1 MKKVLLIMSLMMC
14 ALVVFAGSD
23 SDSLTLNLTITGF
36 TKAAWVNTDVNLEQ
50 IKDVAA
56 WNQMAGDTNNSP
68 TSHDMT
74 FGSDY
79 TVRAVAFT
87 NEKNPITMTVSGG
100 PLTSSDTNSKITLK
114 VYDGD
119 SAEPIWWDSDK
130 DEDVLQWTENPVK
143 PGVRV
148 LDKEVKFEIDSV
160 SYYEAYASTSAYSS
174 IVTLTVSTGA

>member
-36 TKAAWVNTDVNLEQ
+36 TKAAWVNTGVNLEQ

-56 WNQMAGDTNNSP
+56 WDQMAGDPNNSP
-68 TSHDMT
+68 ASHDMT
-74 FGSDY
+74 FGSNY

-100 PLTSSDTNSKITLK
+100 PLKATDTSSTISL
-114 VYDGD
+114 
-119 SAEPIWWDSDK
+119 
-130 DEDVLQWTENPVK
+130 
-143 PGVRV
+143 
-148 LDKEVKFEIDSV
+148 EVTGEGMEKKRWEIDSEANSLTWKESPV
-160 SYYEAYASTSAYSS
+160 GSKTRLFEKTVTFAIEKTSYDAALASLEGYSS
-174 IVTLTVSTGA
+174 QVTLIVSTDA